1 MRRHAKDALAAARPD
16 LDYLGLLHLPHNI
29 LVGGEPF
36 FRGRNNK
43 ILALKLSQVGVEL
56 LLPARENDVTSV
68 ASDPQAGAPPTC
80 ELV

>member
-1 MRRHAKDALAAARPD
+1 MRQHAKDAFSCSERE
-16 LDYLGLLHLPHNI
+16 YLGFAAFLHCITANI
-29 LVGGEPF
+29 LVGRAL

-56 LLPARENDVTSV
+56 LLPARENDVTSI
-68 ASDPQAGAPPTC
+68 ASDPQGAPPTC